1 MKNPAYIRSLL
12 ALVLGLSATQVI
24 AAQPTSDFYL
34 SLGTGYQQRADAS
47 DSAGT
52 ATFESGAL
60 FSGALG
66 YRMNALRL
74 EAEGIYLANDIESED
89 PSPTPLG
96 NLPKEDAEGDVS
108 ARAYMVN
115 LNYDFAPTGALK
127 PYAGIGIGAIKGKIN
142 GLTTPGLSSV
152 PPPYGPIVVN
162 AESDWTFAHQLKVG
176 ASYALNPRA
185 EIFFGY
191 RYIKSNN
198 LDIYLTFSGETIHPK
213 AAFHA
218 GEVGLRINF

>member
-1 MKNPAYIRSLL
+1 MRSPAYIRSLIAL
-12 ALVLGLSATQVI
+12 ALGFTATQGI
-24 AAQPTSDFYL
+24 AAQTASNFYL

-52 ATFESGAL
+52 ATFKSGAL

-66 YRMNALRL
+66 YRLNSLRL
-74 EAEGIYLANDIESED
+74 EAEGIYLTNDIESED

-96 NLPKEDAEGDVS
+96 DLPKEDAEGDVS
-108 ARAYMVN
+108 ARAYMFS
-115 LNYDFAPTGALK
+115 LSYDFGPTGALK
-127 PYAGIGIGAIKGKIN
+127 PYAGVGLGAIKGKIN

-162 AESDWTFAHQLKVG
+162 AESDWTFAHQIKVG
-176 ASYALNPRA
+176 ASYTLNPRA

-198 LDIYLTFSGETIHPK
+198 LDIYLNFSGETIHPK
-213 AAFHA
+213 AEFHA